1 MHYDLLQ
8 GSINGS
14 FFSKIDKAIELAE
27 QFVELYPED
36 YNWVD
41 TDLDFEEAIE
51 QFLKSKLWLEI
62 FVENGGSPTKKF
74 VPI

>member
-1 MHYDLLQ
+1 MNRDLLVVVGYIMHYDLLQ

-51 QFLKSKLWLEI
+51 QFLKSKL
-62 FVENGGSPTKKF
+62 
-74 VPI
+74 

>member
-1 MHYDLLQ
+1 MNTDLLVVVGYIMHYDLLE

-51 QFLKSKLWLEI
+51 KFLESKL
-62 FVENGGSPTKKF
+62 
-74 VPI
+74 

>member
-1 MHYDLLQ
+1 MNTDLLVVVGYIMHYDLLQ

-41 TDLDFEEAIE
+41 TDIDFEEAIE
-51 QFLKSKLWLEI
+51 KFLESKL
-62 FVENGGSPTKKF
+62 
-74 VPI
+74 

>member
-1 MHYDLLQ
+1 MNRDLLVVVGYIIHYDYL
-8 GSINGS
+8 GKTINGS

-51 QFLKSKLWLEI
+51 KFLESKL
-62 FVENGGSPTKKF
+62 
-74 VPI
+74 

>member
-1 MHYDLLQ
+1 MNRDLLVVVGYIMHYDLLE

-51 QFLKSKLWLEI
+51 KFLESKL
-62 FVENGGSPTKKF
+62 
-74 VPI
+74 

>member
-1 MHYDLLQ
+1 MNTDLLVVV
-8 GSINGS
+8 GYIMYYDVLERSINGS

-51 QFLKSKLWLEI
+51 KFLESKL
-62 FVENGGSPTKKF
+62 
-74 VPI
+74 

>member
-1 MHYDLLQ
+1 MNTDLLVVVGYIMYYDLLE

-51 QFLKSKLWLEI
+51 KFLESKL
-62 FVENGGSPTKKF
+62 
-74 VPI
+74 

>member
-1 MHYDLLQ
+1 MNTDLLVVVGYIMYYDLLER
-8 GSINGS
+8 SINGS

-51 QFLKSKLWLEI
+51 KFLESKL
-62 FVENGGSPTKKF
+62 
-74 VPI
+74 

>member
-1 MHYDLLQ
+1 MNTDLLVVVGYIMHYDLLQ

-41 TDLDFEEAIE
+41 TDIDFEEAIE
-51 QFLKSKLWLEI
+51 KFLESKLWLEI
-62 FVENGGSPTKKF
+62 LTS
-74 VPI
+74 

>member
-1 MHYDLLQ
+1 MNRDLLVVVGYIMHYNLLEE
-8 GSINGS
+8 SINGS

-36 YNWVD
+36 YNWVE

-51 QFLKSKLWLEI
+51 QFLESKL
-62 FVENGGSPTKKF
+62 
-74 VPI
+74 

>member
-1 MHYDLLQ
+1 MNTDLLVVVGYIMHYDLLE

-41 TDLDFEEAIE
+41 THLDFEEAIE
-51 QFLKSKLWLEI
+51 LFLESKL
-62 FVENGGSPTKKF
+62 
-74 VPI
+74 